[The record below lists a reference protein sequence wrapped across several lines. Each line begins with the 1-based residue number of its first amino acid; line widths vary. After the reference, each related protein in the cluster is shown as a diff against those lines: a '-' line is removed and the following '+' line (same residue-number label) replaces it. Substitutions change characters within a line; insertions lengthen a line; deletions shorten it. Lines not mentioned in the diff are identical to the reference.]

1 MDDAGSSPGEGRP
14 NTVLPAMISR
24 VFGAIWR
31 AARGTAGA
39 VRRRP
44 WVFAAAFAGVFLLQ
58 VFIPPLFL
66 SLVRKPV
73 DFYTFNPWLSHLP
86 SYLVSAEIPLQKKLE
101 SVPKLALFWF
111 SADNAFGTEW
121 GFAVDVTDLARIF
134 LMSILVGAY
143 FALISPRAGP
153 PRGGN
158 RRVGPAHKA
167 GFVGALGSIVGIS
180 TGPCSVMGCGAPVIP
195 VVGLA
200 FAGLSSGTL
209 ALLAAASRISTS
221 VILLGM
227 MSGVTYLGWLVG
239 PDAGAGAP
247 RPS

>member
-1 MDDAGSSPGEGRP
+1 M
-14 NTVLPAMISR
+14 VVAMISR
-24 VFGAIWR
+24 LLGAIWR

-39 VRRRP
+39 VRGRP
-44 WVFAAAFAGVFLLQ
+44 WVFAGAFTGVFLLQ

-66 SLVRKPV
+66 SLVRKPM
-73 DFYTFNPWLSHLP
+73 DFYTFNPWLARLP
-86 SYLVSAEIPLQKKLE
+86 SYLTSAEIPLQKKLE
-101 SVPKLALFWF
+101 SLPKLALFWF
-111 SADNAFGTEW
+111 SADSAFGTEW
-121 GFAVDVTDLARIF
+121 GFAVDVTDLVRIL

-143 FALISPRAGP
+143 FALLSPRAGP
-153 PRGGN
+153 PRRGSGP
-158 RRVGPAHKA
+158 VGVGHNA
-167 GFVGALGSIVGIS
+167 GLVGALGSVVGIS

-209 ALLAAASRISTS
+209 ALLATASRISTA

-227 MSGVTYLGWLVG
+227 TSGVAYLGWLAG
-239 PDAGAGAP
+239 PDPGGREP